1 MGDVGALLLFTLV
14 AWLVSGAA
22 MNAQV
27 CQEAVNKG
35 YTLEHCWFNQKPNR
49 QGDGT

>member
-1 MGDVGALLLFTLV
+1 MSNFTVAMIMGLLM
-14 AWLVSGAA
+14 WGVSGAV

-35 YTLEHCWFNQKPNR
+35 YSLEHCWFNQKPEQPR
-49 QGDGT
+49 

>member
-1 MGDVGALLLFTLV
+1 MRDVFIYMILFFLSYG
-14 AWLVSGAA
+14 VSGAA

-35 YTLEHCWFNQKPNR
+35 YALDHCWFNQKPN
-49 QGDGT
+49 